1 MACNSNHSKMERIV
15 IEVEDA
21 TAKKWRFASQQT
33 KNKVSQQINIRLAKE
48 LMADPK
54 EEFKQ
59 FLDEIRNTMEERGL
73 TEEILNDILKD
84 ED

>member
-1 MACNSNHSKMERIV
+1 MERIV

-21 TAKKWRFASQQT
+21 TAKKWRLSSKKT
-33 KNKVSQQINIRLAKE
+33 KDKVSQQINIKIAKE
-48 LMADPK
+48 LMTDSK
-54 EEFKQ
+54 EEFKL